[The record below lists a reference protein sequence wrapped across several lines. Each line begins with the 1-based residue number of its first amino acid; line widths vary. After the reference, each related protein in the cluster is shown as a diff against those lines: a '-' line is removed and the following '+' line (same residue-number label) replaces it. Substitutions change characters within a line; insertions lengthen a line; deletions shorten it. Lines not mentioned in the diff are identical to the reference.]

1 MWIGSLRLLKLPA
14 SKNPSLF
21 AGSAFTRPAS
31 GPSSRSAA
39 ATASGRARRILLD
52 RRVHVVEQ
60 PHVLRPDVDFHA
72 VPLHR
77 QRSAAQ
83 RDETGR
89 GDEVTA
95 TIVGGLAAL

>member
-1 MWIGSLRLLKLPA
+1 MLIGSLRLPKSPP

-21 AGSAFTRPAS
+21 AGSAITRPAS

-60 PHVLRPDVDFHA
+60 PHVLRSDVDFHA

-77 QRSAAQ
+77 QRAAAQ
-83 RDETGR
+83 RHQAGS
-89 GDEVTA
+89 GDEVA
-95 TIVGGLAAL
+95 APIVGGLV